1 MIMRPIISR
10 HGAHSFL
17 SKTNHADERNSE
29 SSKLEKIL
37 HKIRNNIISERFNS
51 DLDVFSAEDRN
62 DYQVSYF
69 DENRLENF
77 ESMENLHINNFY

>member
-1 MIMRPIISR
+1 MRPITSR
-10 HGAHSFL
+10 HEAYSFL
-17 SKTNHADERNSE
+17 SKTNHPDERNSE
-29 SSKLEKIL
+29 STKLEKIL
-37 HKIRNNIISERFNS
+37 DKIRNNIISERFNS
-51 DLDVFSAEDRN
+51 DLDEFSAEDRK